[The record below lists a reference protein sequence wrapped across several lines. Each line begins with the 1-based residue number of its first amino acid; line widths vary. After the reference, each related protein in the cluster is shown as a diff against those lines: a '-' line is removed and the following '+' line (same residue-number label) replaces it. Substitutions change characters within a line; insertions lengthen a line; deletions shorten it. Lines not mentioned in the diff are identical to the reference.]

1 MSKPHFKVIIV
12 GGSVTGLTL
21 AHSLHKIGVDFVIL
35 EKRPTVTPQ
44 EGASVGILPNG
55 ARVLDQLGLYGL
67 VEEATAPLGAT
78 HIHFPD
84 GFHFRSLYPK
94 SMLENFGYPVA
105 FLERRR
111 LLEVL
116 YDALPDKS
124 KVLVDKTVS
133 DIEQCDD
140 DGKSAGVKVR
150 TVDGHVYEGDLVV
163 GADGVHSRTRSELWR
178 MSSSAGRSE
187 DVRMEKDRMSAEYS
201 CVFGISRGPSGLTA
215 GEQIM
220 RMYDGRTLV
229 VIPSKDDVV
238 FWFLSR
244 KLDRRYKYSEA
255 PRFTLEDGTAAC
267 AELADAPLA
276 DGVRFGDVWKIRQT
290 FNMVVLE
297 ENLLRTWSFGRVLC
311 IGDSIH
317 KMTVNLGQG
326 ANCAIEDVAIL
337 TNLLSQ
343 RLWSKRGA
351 KPSGQ
356 ELDALLRR
364 FNEIHLSRVSHI
376 YDTSWLIA
384 RVHARDGFVRKIIGR
399 YVMPYFGHRFES
411 RPFNMIANA
420 AALDFLPLPRSSF
433 PGWEK
438 YKSKESKPAGPWT
451 VVSRSILLLVGL
463 AILSAWWR
471 RA

>member
-1 MSKPHFKVIIV
+1 MLEPHFKVIIV
-12 GGSVTGLTL
+12 GGSITGLTL
-21 AHSLHKIGVDFVIL
+21 AHSLHKIGVDFTIL
-35 EKRPTVTPQ
+35 EKRATVTPQ

-84 GFHFRSLYPK
+84 GFHFCSLYPK

-116 YDALPDKS
+116 YNALPDKS
-124 KVLVDKTVS
+124 KVLVNKTVS
-133 DIEQCDD
+133 DIEQCE

-150 TVDGHVYEGDLVV
+150 TADGDVYEGDIVV

-178 MSSSAGRSE
+178 MSSSAGQSE
-187 DVRMEKDRMSAEYS
+187 GVRMEKDRMSAEYS
-201 CVFGISRGPSGLTA
+201 CVFGISRGPSGLKA

-244 KLDRRYKYSEA
+244 KLDRKYKYSEA
-255 PRFTLEDGTAAC
+255 PRFTLEDAAAEC
-267 AELADAPLA
+267 AELADAPLGN
-276 DGVRFGDVWKIRQT
+276 DVRFGDVWKIRQT

-343 RLWSKRGA
+343 CLGSKREA

-364 FNEIHLSRVSHI
+364 FNDIHLSRVSHI

-399 YVMPYFGHRFES
+399 YVMPYFGHKFES

-420 AALDFLPLPRSSF
+420 AALEFLPLPRSSF

-438 YKSKESKPAGPWT
+438 YKSKENKSGSWA
-451 VVSRSILLLVGL
+451 VVSRSVLLLVGL

-471 RA
+471 RT